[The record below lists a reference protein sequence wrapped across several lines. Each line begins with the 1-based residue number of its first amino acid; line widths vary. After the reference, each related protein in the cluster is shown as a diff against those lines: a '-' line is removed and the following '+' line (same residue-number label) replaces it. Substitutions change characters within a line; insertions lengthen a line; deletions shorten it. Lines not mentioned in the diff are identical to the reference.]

1 MDKLRI
7 WFLSFTPYF
16 NLVSN
21 LSIVSIWSLNFQCH
35 VNLVST
41 VIFQMEIAEVIN
53 GQNKKLVYYH
63 INIDS
68 FFFFF
73 AVSHVSNFHSKTKLT
88 YNTERLWTKL
98 TQCQKVVD
106 QIDIIER
113 LRTRLKYDVKNRD
126 QICSL
131 PIINQSR
138 FN

>member
-1 MDKLRI
+1 
-7 WFLSFTPYF
+7 
-16 NLVSN
+16 
-21 LSIVSIWSLNFQCH
+21 
-35 VNLVST
+35 
-41 VIFQMEIAEVIN
+41 MEIADVAN
-53 GQNKKLVYYH
+53 GQNKKISLLPH
-63 INIDS
+63 QQRLFF

-73 AVSHVSNFHSKTKLT
+73 AVSHFSNFHSKTKLT

-113 LRTRLKYDVKNRD
+113 LRTKLKYGVKNRD
-126 QICSL
+126 QIYSL